1 MAPPLLILRD
11 IELGFGGAPLLHGA
25 ELFVSEGERLCL
37 VGRNGCGKSSLLK
50 IAAGVLEANRGERFL
65 EPSKTLRYLPQEPDL
80 KGFPSTL
87 AAVEDGL
94 GPGGDAHRART
105 LLERLGLT
113 GDENPAHLSGGEA
126 RRAALARAL
135 APAPD
140 ILLLD
145 EPTNHLDL
153 TAIEWLERELQ
164 EMRAALVLVSHDR
177 RFLEN
182 LSRATLWLSDG
193 ATHRLE
199 RGFAEFEPWRDDF
212 VEHRESERHKL
223 KRKIASET
231 AWLHKGVTARRKRNQ
246 GRLRALIALRKKH
259 SEQRVAPANVN
270 LEASQAEQSGKL
282 VVEAEHIAKS
292 YAGPPVIED
301 FSVRIPRGARVG
313 IVGPNGAGKTTLL
326 NLLSGGLAPDSGTIR
341 LGHNLSMASL
351 DQKREQLDADATLQD
366 ALTGGGGEMVSV
378 NGKARHVVGYMKD
391 FLFLPEQARTPLG
404 VLSGGE
410 RGRLMLAR
418 ALARPSNLL
427 VLDEPT
433 NDLDLETLDLLQETL
448 AAYRGT
454 VLLVSHDR
462 DFLDRVATSVIAWK
476 GGTKWLEYAGGYSDM
491 MRQRRGEPA
500 PARDAGEPRKSRR
513 KAPPGGTAAAAA
525 TTAAPAKLSYKD
537 KYALENLPKRIEA
550 LHGEIAA
557 HNRVLADSG
566 LFGRD
571 PQAFEAAATGL
582 SEAEAA
588 LKAAEDQWLTLE
600 MAREE
605 SERA

>member
-1 MAPPLLILRD
+1 DVIFIDEVLAVGDQYFQRKCIKK
-11 IELGFGGAPLLHGA
+11 IEEFIA
-25 ELFVSEGERLCL
+25 S
-37 VGRNGCGKSSLLK
+37 GK
-50 IAAGVLEANRGERFL
+50 
-65 EPSKTLRYLPQEPDL
+65 T
-80 KGFPSTL
+80 
-87 AAVEDGL
+87 
-94 GPGGDAHRART
+94 
-105 LLERLGLT
+105 
-113 GDENPAHLSGGEA
+113 
-126 RRAALARAL
+126 
-135 APAPD
+135 
-140 ILLLD
+140 
-145 EPTNHLDL
+145 
-153 TAIEWLERELQ
+153 
-164 EMRAALVLVSHDR
+164 LVLVSHDR

-433 NDLDLETLDLLQETL
+433 AGVSPIVMDELFDRILQV
-448 AAYRGT
+448 R
-454 VLLVSHDR
+454 
-462 DFLDRVATSVIAWK
+462 
-476 GGTKWLEYAGGYSDM
+476 
-491 MRQRRGEPA
+491 
-500 PARDAGEPRKSRR
+500 
-513 KAPPGGTAAAAA
+513 
-525 TTAAPAKLSYKD
+525 
-537 KYALENLPKRIEA
+537 
-550 LHGEIAA
+550 
-557 HNRVLADSG
+557 DSG
-566 LFGRD
+566 VAVLMVEQNAS
-571 PQAFEAAATGL
+571 QALAIADRGYVLVTGENRFSDSGQAL
-582 SEAEAA
+582 LDDAEVRRSF
-588 LKAAEDQWLTLE
+588 LGG
-600 MAREE
+600 
-605 SERA
+605 